1 MQKKILS
8 LTLAVALLFSLSIS
22 ALAVSVTP
30 RWNTTMDCDISFGFS
45 GSTAQCNVSI
55 NGKTGTNKIVAK
67 TTLERYNGSGYSTVK
82 TWEQTVYTSSYTL
95 DGTST
100 NCVRGDYRLRVN
112 ATVYNANGTSDVLS
126 EYATATY

>member
-8 LTLAVALLFSLSIS
+8 LTLAVALLFSLSVS
-22 ALAVSVTP
+22 ALATSITP
-30 RWNTTMDCDISFGFS
+30 RWNTTINCDLYFGFT
-45 GSTAQCNVSI
+45 GSTADCGVNI
-55 NGKTGTNKIVAK
+55 DGKAGTNKIVAK

-82 TWEQTVYTSSYTL
+82 TWEQTVYSSSYVL